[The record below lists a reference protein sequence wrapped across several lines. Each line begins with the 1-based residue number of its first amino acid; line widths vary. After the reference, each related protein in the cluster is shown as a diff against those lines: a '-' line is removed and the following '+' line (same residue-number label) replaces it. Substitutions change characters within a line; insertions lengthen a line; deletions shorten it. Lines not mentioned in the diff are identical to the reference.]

1 MIMNYKRNKFMK
13 DNYIIAI
20 VGKTS
25 SGKDTAA
32 KYLHDKYGLDMVVSH
47 TTRPMRTYET
57 NGKEHWFDTKKEFD
71 NFIKNNKVLAYTKN
85 DITGIEYAAVLSK
98 EDLSKNLIYIINPD
112 GIKWMQNNAPDIN
125 VLSIY
130 IDLDEKE
137 IIDRGIKRGDNI
149 EILKERLASER
160 DEFNHFRD
168 DLLHNKL
175 HNYDFLI
182 YNDTLDNLYES
193 LDDIADIYNIKEIKN
208 QENIMENDLEL

>member
-1 MIMNYKRNKFMK
+1 
-13 DNYIIAI
+13 
-20 VGKTS
+20 
-25 SGKDTAA
+25 
-32 KYLHDKYGLDMVVSH
+32 
-47 TTRPMRTYET
+47 
-57 NGKEHWFDTKKEFD
+57 
-71 NFIKNNKVLAYTKN
+71 
-85 DITGIEYAAVLSK
+85 
-98 EDLSKNLIYIINPD
+98 
-112 GIKWMQNNAPDIN
+112 MQNNAPDIN

-168 DLLHNKL
+168 DLLNNKL

-182 YNDTLDNLYES
+182 YNDTLDNLYKS

-208 QENIMENDLEL
+208 QENIIENDLEL